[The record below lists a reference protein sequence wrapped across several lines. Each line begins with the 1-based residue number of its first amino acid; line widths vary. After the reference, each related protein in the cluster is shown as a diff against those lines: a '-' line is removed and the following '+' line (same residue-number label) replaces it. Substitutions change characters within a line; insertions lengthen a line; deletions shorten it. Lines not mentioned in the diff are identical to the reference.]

1 MITTVTYE
9 NKTYTEA
16 NNNEPVMSNKS
27 CACGN
32 KLYVPLAI
40 WVLGLVTDC
49 GHCTSPL
56 PFPSLNHSAAITQ
69 SYVDLIADGGHI
81 EL

>member
-9 NKTYTEA
+9 NKTYTERDNQHPA
-16 NNNEPVMSNKS
+16 MITRA

-32 KLYVPLAI
+32 ILTIPVAA

-49 GHCTSPL
+49 GHCHSNN
-56 PFPSLNHSAAITQ
+56 PFPAKNHSAAITQ
-69 SYVDLIADGGHI
+69 SYKELIADGGI
-81 EL
+81 VEL